1 MDRYLLIIE
10 DDAGVRE
17 MLCAVLEDAGYRV
30 ATAEHGQEA
39 LSYLL
44 ANPPPFVILLDLMM
58 PIMDGRQFR
67 REQLA
72 IPHLA
77 KIPVAVLSADLQLD
91 KGEEMRGTVAL
102 KKPLDLD
109 RLIEIV
115 QRHGSPPP

>member
-39 LSYLL
+39 LEYLQ

-115 QRHGSPPP
+115 QRHGTPPP

>member
-39 LSYLL
+39 LEYLQ